1 MSGTA
6 PELVGGAD
14 PHPQPLPEGQG
25 VARYASR
32 GGRGAKAPR
41 VRSSE
46 PSARGGDARR
56 HRGPRF
62 SVQRFLAVLTK
73 EFIQMRRDRI
83 TFGMMIGLPL
93 IQLFLFGF
101 AINADP
107 HHLPTLVE
115 LGDNGPLTRAV
126 IAGMQQSD
134 YFDFRGQVAGTAAGE
149 EALRRGTANFVVVVP
164 KDFERDV
171 VRGRAPTIL
180 IAADA
185 SDPSAVG
192 GAASALSGIVAGA
205 VKQVMTGPLQAAA
218 GGAPPFSIAV
228 QREYNPEGKTSTNI
242 VPGLLAIILSM
253 TMVMIT
259 AIAIV
264 KETERGTME
273 MLIATPV
280 RPFEVMLGKILPY
293 VLVGYVQTIVF
304 LLSAYAVFRVPFE
317 GSWLAF
323 FFGFNLFIVVNLA
336 LGFLV
341 STVARNQMQ
350 AMQLSF
356 FSILPSILLSG
367 FMFPFAGM
375 PGWAQ
380 VLGTAVPATHFL
392 RIVRAVMLKGGDVA
406 DVAGECG
413 ALGIILVVIALV
425 AMLRYR
431 RTLD

>member
-1 MSGTA
+1 MT
-6 PELVGGAD
+6 
-14 PHPQPLPEGQG
+14 
-25 VARYASR
+25 R
-32 GGRGAKAPR
+32 
-41 VRSSE
+41 
-46 PSARGGDARR
+46 
-56 HRGPRF
+56 PRF
-62 SVQRFLAVLTK
+62 SVHRFMAVLLK
-73 EFIQMRRDRI
+73 EFIQMRRDRV
-83 TFGMMIGLPL
+83 TFGMMIGLPI

-115 LGDNGPLTRAV
+115 IGDNGPLTRAIIV
-126 IAGMQQSD
+126 SMQQSD

-149 EALRRGTANFVVVVP
+149 EVLRRGQANFVVVIP
-164 KDFERDV
+164 QNFERDV
-171 VRGRAPTIL
+171 IRGLKPEIL

-192 GAASALSGIVAGA
+192 GAAGALNGIIQVAIR
-205 VKQVMTGPLQAAA
+205 QTMTGPLAQPSAAA
-218 GGAPPFSIAV
+218 PFSITV

-242 VPGLLAIILSM
+242 VPGLLAVILSM
-253 TMVMIT
+253 TMTLIT
-259 AIAIV
+259 AVAIV

-280 RPFEVMLGKILPY
+280 QPLEVMLGKILPY
-293 VLVGYVQTIVF
+293 IIVGYVQTIVF
-304 LLSAYAVFRVPFE
+304 LIAAKLVFAVPFE
-317 GSWLAF
+317 GSPFAF
-323 FFGFNLFIVVNLA
+323 FLGFNLYIIVNLA

-356 FSILPSILLSG
+356 FTILPSILLSG

-380 VLGTAVPATHFL
+380 FLGTGIPATHFL
-392 RIVRAVMLKGGDVA
+392 RIIRAVMLKGGDVA
-406 DVAGECG
+406 DVGSECG
-413 ALGIILVVIALV
+413 ALALILIAISLI

-431 RTLD
+431 QTLD

>member
-1 MSGTA
+1 MSALEA
-6 PELVGGAD
+6 PVRPPSTPDTPVPVPTKPEA
-14 PHPQPLPEGQG
+14 PAPKHPGHG
-25 VARYASR
+25 FSF
-32 GGRGAKAPR
+32 
-41 VRSSE
+41 
-46 PSARGGDARR
+46 RR
-56 HRGPRF
+56 FG
-62 SVQRFLAVLTK
+62 AVLYK

-115 LGDNGPLTRAV
+115 MGDNGPLTRAV

-134 YFDFRGQVAGTAAGE
+134 YFDFRGEVMGTAAGE
-149 EALRRGTANFVVVVP
+149 EALRQGTANFVVVIP
-164 KDFERDV
+164 QNFERDV
-171 VRGRAPTIL
+171 VRGRSPQIL

-192 GAASALSGIVAGA
+192 GAAGALSGIVQVA
-205 VKQVMTGPLQAAA
+205 VSQVLTGPLASGTGLA
-218 GGAPPFSIAV
+218 PFSVAV
-228 QREYNPEGKTSTNI
+228 HREYNPEGKTSTNI

-259 AIAIV
+259 AVAIV

-280 RPFEVMLGKILPY
+280 KPFEVMLGKILPY
-293 VLVGYVQTIVF
+293 VFVGYVQTVVF
-304 LLSAYAVFRVPFE
+304 LIAAYLVFHVPFD

-323 FFGFNLFIVVNLA
+323 FLGFNLFIVVNLA
-336 LGFLV
+336 LGFLI
-341 STVARNQMQ
+341 STAARNQMQ

-356 FSILPSILLSG
+356 FTILPSILLSG

-380 VLGTAVPATHFL
+380 FLGQGVPATHFL
-392 RIVRAVMLKGGDVA
+392 RVIRAVMLKGGAVA

-413 ALGIILVVIALV
+413 ALAIILVVISII

-431 RTLD
+431 QTLD